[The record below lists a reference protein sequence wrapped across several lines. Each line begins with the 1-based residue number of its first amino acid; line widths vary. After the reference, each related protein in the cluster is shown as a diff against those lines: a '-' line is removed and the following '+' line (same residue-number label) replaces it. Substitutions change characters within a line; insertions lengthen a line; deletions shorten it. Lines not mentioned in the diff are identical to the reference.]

1 MNNNGYESADEAED
15 MISNQA
21 SIQQHP
27 AIIKPRKKLY
37 RKKTHKTH
45 NMQLA
50 RHDPINKL
58 CKSVNQ
64 LSIKRISP
72 HRVKLFIAQ

>member
-1 MNNNGYESADEAED
+1 MYNGYESADEAED
-15 MISNQA
+15 IISVIA
-21 SIQQHP
+21 PIQHHP

-37 RKKTHKTH
+37 RKKTQKA
-45 NMQLA
+45 QLA

-72 HRVKLFIAQ
+72 HRVKLFFAQ

>member
-15 MISNQA
+15 MIVSN
-21 SIQQHP
+21 IQQQP

-37 RKKTHKTH
+37 RKKTHKT
-45 NMQLA
+45 QLA
-50 RHDPINKL
+50 KHDPINKL